1 MKGVY
6 YKIPLDYKSLL
17 NKNKSEKITIDE
29 SISQHISLMATT
41 YLGECKFDDEYSTDV
56 WKIDFDLLTNE
67 NYLKDIFGSSL
78 KKVITKYE
86 KRLELRE
93 ILVKI
98 SYVDI
103 GSYDRS
109 KIKKSIT
116 IDIWGSIKETNAP
129 YHFRDVFYIGPL
141 SY

>member
-6 YKIPLDYKSLL
+6 YKIPLDYDSLL
-17 NKNKSEKITIDE
+17 KKKQTEKITIDE
-29 SISQHISLMATT
+29 SISQQISLMATT
-41 YLGECKFDDEYSTDV
+41 YLGECKFDDEYSSDV

-67 NYLKDIFGSSL
+67 NYLKDIFGDSL
-78 KKVITKYE
+78 KKVILKYE
-86 KRLELRE
+86 KRIELRE
-93 ILVKI
+93 LLVKI
-98 SYVDI
+98 SYVDV

-116 IDIWGSIKETNAP
+116 IDILGSIKETNAP
-129 YHFRDVFYIGPL
+129 YHYQDIFFIGPL